1 MKNVTTTPELSHS
14 TTAPYLAH
22 GVLADRSPKQGGKC
36 TAHTT
41 RIGAGQIDACNQRIG
56 SPRPDLLVVDG
67 GTGLER
73 STPPATLYGVVLKN
87 FHLTPTSPRSVVA

>member
-41 RIGAGQIDACNQRIG
+41 RIDAGQIDPCNQRIG

-73 STPPATLYGVVLKN
+73 SPPPATLYGVVLKN
-87 FHLTPTSPRSVVA
+87 FHLTPTSPRSPAQ